1 MGRTSVVDR
10 EKRRSAEALLQYIG
24 LSPPLK
30 ATDSRRAPG
39 STLTR
44 VNVLNRYLGY
54 KACKY
59 ETKWAPSPNNPASG
73 SNIWE
78 DFWKAG
84 KTSGERKGRRG
95 NIMATIAQP
104 TSDPTIQTRFKL
116 GEQAAEF

>member
-59 ETKWAPSPNNPASG
+59 ETKWAGRQLSSETLNRPPHIRKVDVSARFSRSG
-73 SNIWE
+73 V
-78 DFWKAG
+78 
-84 KTSGERKGRRG
+84 
-95 NIMATIAQP
+95 
-104 TSDPTIQTRFKL
+104 
-116 GEQAAEF
+116 QAAENSSEVRFFVCETG